1 VNWVTQ
7 LLIESAHTWWETI
20 KERKSGETL
29 RWRDFREEFEE
40 RYYSWEHRREKEQ
53 DFLDLR

>member
-1 VNWVTQ
+1 
-7 LLIESAHTWWETI
+7 LIESAHTWWETI
-20 KERKSGETL
+20 KERRSRETL